1 MHKLNVDKNY
11 FTMGTFDVQAKPI
24 NIQCAYLRVRELSE
38 KICLL
43 IIVWILSHSY
53 MYE

>member
-24 NIQCAYLRVRELSE
+24 NIQCEFWKSWSSTEYARNKALFS
-38 KICLL
+38 I
-43 IIVWILSHSY
+43 
-53 MYE
+53 